1 MPFTWGDLP
10 VGRVLRIAGVDSS
23 IDANV
28 MELLLDPLPEA
39 GPAVISYAAT
49 ECDSVPELVGSI
61 LRELETLAVGL
72 FPAWLPEGDKLDGPG
87 GGGMAAARVLA
98 MRMAVGGRHFGPFL
112 AELAAHAI
120 QHRGEFTPGRLP
132 ARCRAF
138 PAEVR
143 AAGLAR
149 VVAAAFRRDE
159 AALVVHVPEKLSSHG
174 ETVFVAGCE
183 WLAHQSG
190 MGVWL
195 VGPEVRR
202 VETVHLKVPEPVAR
216 LAAQL
221 PAPVT
226 RAEVLRVPPLRGE
239 PARYS
244 EVEQAVEQAL
254 LDCPWAH
261 GREWNQTYPS
271 NDPLFVSIRTDLM
284 WAHEK
289 CVVELDGPEHLTA
302 AKAEMDRLRD
312 RHLERDGFTVL
323 RFTNEQVLDDLPAVL
338 RRIRDFL
345 LGRRLGLSEGAV

>member
-1 MPFTWGDLP
+1 M
-10 VGRVLRIAGVDSS
+10 LRIAGVDSS

-28 MELLLDPLPEA
+28 MELLLDPLPET
-39 GPAVISYAAT
+39 GPAVVTYAAA

-72 FPAWLPEGDKLDGPG
+72 FPAWLPEGEKLDGPG
-87 GGGMAAARVLA
+87 GAGMAAARVLA
-98 MRMAVGGRHFGPFL
+98 MRMATGARHFGPFL

-120 QHRGEFTPGRLP
+120 QHRDSFTLRPTRG
-132 ARCRAF
+132 RAF

-149 VVAAAFRRDE
+149 VVAAAYRRHE
-159 AALVVHVPEKLSSHG
+159 VALVVYVPEKLSSHG
-174 ETVFVAGCE
+174 ETVLVAGCE

-202 VETVHLKVPEPVAR
+202 VETVHLKVPKAVAL
-216 LAAQL
+216 LAAGL
-221 PAPVT
+221 PPSEPPA
-226 RAEVLRVPPLRGE
+226 AVLRWPPLRGE

-244 EVEQAVEQAL
+244 EVEQAVEKAL
-254 LDCPWAH
+254 LECPWAH

-271 NDPLFVSIRTDLM
+271 NDALFVTIRTDLM

-312 RHLERDGFTVL
+312 RHLDRDGFTVL

-338 RRIRDFL
+338 RRIKKFL

>member
-1 MPFTWGDLP
+1 M
-10 VGRVLRIAGVDSS
+10 
-23 IDANV
+23 
-28 MELLLDPLPEA
+28 LDPLPET
-39 GPAVISYAAT
+39 GPAVVTYAAA
-49 ECDSVPELVGSI
+49 ECDSVADLVGSI

-98 MRMAVGGRHFGPFL
+98 MRMATGGRHFGPFL

-120 QHRGEFTPGRLP
+120 QHRGEFSLALRPVRGR
-132 ARCRAF
+132 RF

-149 VVAAAFRRDE
+149 VVAAAYGRQA
-159 AALVVHVPEKLSSHG
+159 AALVVHVPEKPSSHG
-174 ETVFVAGCE
+174 ETVLVAGCE

-195 VGPEVRR
+195 VGPEVKR
-202 VETVHLKVPEPVAR
+202 VETVHLTVPEAVAR
-216 LAAQL
+216 LAARL
-221 PAPVT
+221 PPPETPAKS
-226 RAEVLRVPPLRGE
+226 LRVPPLRGE

-244 EVEQAVEQAL
+244 EVEQAVEKAL

-261 GREWNQTYPS
+261 GREWNQTYAS
-271 NDPLFVSIRTDLM
+271 NDSLFVTIRTDLM

-289 CVVELDGPEHLTA
+289 CVVELDGPEHLTP
-302 AKAEMDRLRD
+302 AKAEMDRIRD